1 VITEET
7 IQKLTAMKMF
17 TMAKVL
23 RELIETAP
31 GNQLSFEEK
40 IGMLVDREWTERDN
54 RRLAR
59 RLKDAKLVVR
69 ASLEDVVCEPG
80 RGIDKP
86 TIRQLATC
94 QWVRAKQNV
103 ITIGPTGI
111 GKSFLG
117 AALALTLQSVVAVA
131 AGGMLSLLPARPVH
145 IGAGVVMLVSA
156 VVMWRRKSSE
166 AAEAAAVQ
174 AEKRPPTFLR
184 ALVATFSLIFVAEWG
199 DLTQLGTAAL
209 AARYRSPLTVF
220 AAATLALWA
229 VAALAI
235 LVGNRARA
243 LMNPDLTK
251 RVAAVVFLL
260 LGVALVAG
268 LL

>member
-1 VITEET
+1 
-7 IQKLTAMKMF
+7 
-17 TMAKVL
+17 
-23 RELIETAP
+23 
-31 GNQLSFEEK
+31 
-40 IGMLVDREWTERDN
+40 
-54 RRLAR
+54 
-59 RLKDAKLVVR
+59 
-69 ASLEDVVCEPG
+69 
-80 RGIDKP
+80 
-86 TIRQLATC
+86 
-94 QWVRAKQNV
+94 
-103 ITIGPTGI
+103 
-111 GKSFLG
+111 
-117 AALALTLQSVVAVA
+117 
-131 AGGMLSLLPARPVH
+131 MLSLLPARPVH